1 MFVYHPMRDEV
12 TTYVVNSSRQVCLFV
27 CLFNPIRDEVTTN
40 VVSRQGGNQG

>member
-1 MFVYHPMRDEV
+1 MLLI
-12 TTYVVNSSRQVCLFV
+12 VVVKYV